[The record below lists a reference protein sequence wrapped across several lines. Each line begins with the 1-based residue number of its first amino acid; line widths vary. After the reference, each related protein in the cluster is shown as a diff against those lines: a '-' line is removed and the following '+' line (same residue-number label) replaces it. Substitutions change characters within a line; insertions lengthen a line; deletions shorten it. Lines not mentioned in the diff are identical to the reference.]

1 MTHTKENN
9 EKRVVRVP
17 VATLWTA
24 PDSPREIDQ
33 TSLTAS
39 ASMRDWLKVLDDD
52 QKRELCDENLVQS
65 QLLIGEEV
73 WVDEWVG
80 DWAKVVVPSQPSK
93 KDKRG
98 YPGYIPISQ
107 LVKTD
112 EADWNSNE
120 RAVVHK
126 KQAWLYN
133 GAEEPLMEVSY
144 LTSLPVIEEKDA
156 FVKVLYPDGVGYFA
170 SEDVAVQTK
179 HETKAKGSGEDLIRS
194 GEAFVGLP
202 YFWGGMSAFGYDC
215 SGLAYNMHK
224 AFHYEIPRD
233 ATDQAKSGTNVAL
246 DDLQAGDLLFF
257 AYEEGQGR
265 IHHVGFYYGENKMLH
280 SPNVGK
286 SIEIIDLEGTV
297 YEKELCVARRY
308 WSETEEP
315 S

>member
-1 MTHTKENN
+1 MTYKNETI
-9 EKRVVRVP
+9 EKRVIRVP

-24 PDSPREIDQ
+24 PDSPRELDQ
-33 TSLTAS
+33 TSLTSS
-39 ASMRDWLKVLDDD
+39 ASMRDWLKVLNDD

-65 QLLIGEEV
+65 QLLLGEEV
-73 WVDEWVG
+73 WVDEWLD

-98 YPGYIPISQ
+98 YPGFIPVSQ
-107 LVKTD
+107 LVEIRED
-112 EADWNSNE
+112 EWYTNKQ
-120 RAVVHK
+120 AVVHK
-126 KQAWLYN
+126 KQAWLSN

-144 LTSLPVIEEKDA
+144 LTALPVLEENDTY
-156 FVKVLYPDGVGYFA
+156 VKVLYPDGVGYLV

-179 HETKAKGSGEDLIRS
+179 EERKAKGSGEDLIRS

-215 SGLAYNMHK
+215 SGFAYNMHK

-233 ATDQAKSGTNVAL
+233 ATDQAKSGEHVAL
-246 DDLQAGDLLFF
+246 DDLRVGDLLFF
-257 AYEEGQGR
+257 AFEEGQGN
-265 IHHVGFYYGENKMLH
+265 IHHVGFYYGDNKMLH

-297 YEKELCVARRY
+297 YEKELCAARRY
-308 WSETEEP
+308 WSEMEET

>member
-1 MTHTKENN
+1 MTHTNQN
-9 EKRVVRVP
+9 HEKRVVRVP

-24 PDSPREIDQ
+24 PDSPREADQ
-33 TSLTAS
+33 ISLQAS
-39 ASMRDWLKVLDDD
+39 ASMKDWLKVLDDD

-65 QLLIGEEV
+65 QLLLGEEV
-73 WVDEWVG
+73 WIDEREA
-80 DWAKVVVPSQPSK
+80 DWAKVVVPSQASK

-98 YPGYIPISQ
+98 YPGYIPVSQ
-107 LVKTD
+107 LVKPK
-112 EADWNSNE
+112 EADWHSE
-120 RAVVHK
+120 KWAVVHK

-133 GAEEPLMEVSY
+133 GAEEALMEVSY
-144 LTSLPVIEEKDA
+144 LTSLPVIEENDTL
-156 FVKVLYPDGVGYFA
+156 VKVLYPDGVGYFV
-170 SEDVAVQTK
+170 SEDVLVQK
-179 HETKAKGSGEDLIRS
+179 KEDKKAKGSGKDLIRS

-215 SGLAYNMHK
+215 SGFAYNIHK

-233 ATDQAKSGTNVAL
+233 ATDQAKGGKNVPL
-246 DDLQAGDLLFF
+246 NDLQMGDLLFF
-257 AYEEGQGR
+257 AYEEGKGS
-265 IHHVGFYYGENKMLH
+265 IHHVGFYYGDNKMLH

-308 WSETEEP
+308 WSETEGT

>member
-1 MTHTKENN
+1 MTQTKENP

-24 PDSPREIDQ
+24 SDSPRAVDQ

-39 ASMRDWLKVLDDD
+39 ASMRDWLKVLNDD

-65 QLLIGEEV
+65 QLLLGEEV
-73 WVDEWVG
+73 WVEEWG
-80 DWAKVVVPSQPSK
+80 DDWAKVVVPSQPSK

-98 YPGYIPISQ
+98 YPGYIPGSQ
-107 LVKTD
+107 LVEKRED
-112 EADWNSNE
+112 EWKANKQ
-120 RAVVHK
+120 AIVHK

-144 LTSLPVIEEKDA
+144 LTSLPVIEENDT
-156 FVKVLYPDGVGYFA
+156 FVKVLSPDGAGYFL

-179 HETKAKGSGEDLIRS
+179 EETTGKGNGEDLIRS

-215 SGLAYNMHK
+215 SGFAYNMHK

-233 ATDQAKSGTNVAL
+233 ATDQAKSGMNVPL
-246 DDLQAGDLLFF
+246 DDLQVGDLLFF
-257 AYEEGQGR
+257 AYEEGKGS
-265 IHHVGFYYGENKMLH
+265 IHHVGFYYGDNKMLH

-308 WSETEEP
+308 WNEMEET

>member
-1 MTHTKENN
+1 MTQTNQNH

-24 PDSPREIDQ
+24 PDSPREVDQ
-33 TSLTAS
+33 ISLQAS
-39 ASMRDWLKVLDDD
+39 ASMKDWLKVLDDD

-65 QLLIGEEV
+65 QLLLGEEV
-73 WVDEWVG
+73 WIDEWAA
-80 DWAKVVVPSQPSK
+80 DWAKVVVPSQASK

-98 YPGYIPISQ
+98 YPGYIPIRQ
-107 LVKTD
+107 LVKPN
-112 EADWNSNE
+112 EADWHPE
-120 RAVVHK
+120 KWAVVHK

-133 GAEEPLMEVSY
+133 GAEEALMEVSY
-144 LTSLPVIEEKDA
+144 LTSLPVIEENDTL
-156 FVKVLYPDGVGYFA
+156 VKVLYPDGVGYFV
-170 SEDVAVQTK
+170 SEDVLVEK
-179 HETKAKGSGEDLIRS
+179 KEDTKAKGSGKDLIRS

-215 SGLAYNMHK
+215 SGFAYNIHK
-224 AFHYEIPRD
+224 AFHYAIPRD
-233 ATDQAKSGTNVAL
+233 ATDQAKSGKHVPLN
-246 DDLQAGDLLFF
+246 DLQMGDLLFF
-257 AYEEGQGR
+257 AYEEGKGS
-265 IHHVGFYYGENKMLH
+265 IHHVGFYYGDNKMLH

-308 WSETEEP
+308 WSETEGT